1 MTAVWHT
8 TMVTACVSVFSFL
21 FRGEKVS
28 LNFALIVLFY
38 QETKSSRGFEE
49 KKKTLLILIFSHA
62 GKTKCSDFSAGVESF
77 QHRNLLFYFSST

>member
-1 MTAVWHT
+1 MTAVWYT
-8 TMVTACVSVFSFL
+8 TMVTACVSVFSLL
-21 FRGEKVS
+21 FRGGKVS

-49 KKKTLLILIFSHA
+49 KKTLLILIFSHA

-77 QHRNLLFYFSST
+77 QHRNLLFANFSST

>member
-8 TMVTACVSVFSFL
+8 TMVTACVSVFSLL

-49 KKKTLLILIFSHA
+49 KKETPPDINFLS
-62 GKTKCSDFSAGVESF
+62 CW
-77 QHRNLLFYFSST
+77 